1 MLDMEIFIGI
11 IYLIFFFGEELSL
24 KKFSKFKDWFKV
36 LKLI

>member
-1 MLDMEIFIGI
+1 MLDMEIFI

>member
-1 MLDMEIFIGI
+1 MLDMEIFI
-11 IYLIFFFGEELSL
+11 IYVIFFFGEELSL